1 MPTKSNKGN
10 NKQSMKIKI
19 QNQISNQTTRE
30 STLSSIIDIREQKD
44 QSIKGMNTV
53 IEYTLLNIYN
63 SQRKLINYRAEGKGN
78 NLYFASRI
86 KILIWIDNILNS
98 TNLKRD
104 IKNSIYHRFSYG
116 YSLIFGILHQNE
128 IFFDKHQF
136 KVLLISLFLIV
147 YKMEGYTINKLT
159 IKNIFTSFL
168 KSAPKSQTTIEKEI
182 KNNEIDLCSL
192 LDYDI
197 FILENNIH
205 QLSQILL
212 KVLSDKFSIN
222 QKNVKEIL
230 SYLPSSNRNIDN
242 SNNTFILFNLS
253 QLEKAAVS
261 LFSVFF
267 ALNDEHS
274 NNTINQYINYFSNE
288 LQILNL
294 SYNEIVNYS
303 KTFSKKLFIMKTKGK
318 NYK

>member
-1 MPTKSNKGN
+1 M
-10 NKQSMKIKI
+10 
-19 QNQISNQTTRE
+19 
-30 STLSSIIDIREQKD
+30 D
-44 QSIKGMNTV
+44 
-53 IEYTLLNIYN
+53 
-63 SQRKLINYRAEGKGN
+63 LILE
-78 NLYFASRI
+78 
-86 KILIWIDNILNS
+86 NILNTKM
-98 TNLKRD
+98 TNQNKQKYNQLLYD
-104 IKNSIYHRFSYG
+104 QLLECIKIPER
-116 YSLIFGILHQNE
+116 
-128 IFFDKHQF
+128 
-136 KVLLISLFLIV
+136 
-147 YKMEGYTINKLT
+147 
-159 IKNIFTSFL
+159 FL
-168 KSAPKSQTTIEKEI
+168 KIAKASPSSVQNINCEETIREI
-182 KNNEIDLCSL
+182 CSL

-267 ALNDEHS
+267 ALNDDHS